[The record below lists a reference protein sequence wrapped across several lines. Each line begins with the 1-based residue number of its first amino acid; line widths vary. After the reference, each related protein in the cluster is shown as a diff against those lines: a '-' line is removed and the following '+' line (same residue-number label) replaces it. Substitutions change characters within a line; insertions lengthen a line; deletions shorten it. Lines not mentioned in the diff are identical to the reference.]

1 MSKGNHEV
9 NTISWFDTM
18 RTVDWIMWN
27 AIRNPAVYFV
37 TDWMIGMYPA
47 FVKYPVS
54 GSLVGSSSHVKD
66 TVSLSR
72 CSKSLLR

>member
-9 NTISWFDTM
+9 NIISWFDTM
-18 RTVDWIMWN
+18 RNVDWVKWN
-27 AIRNPAVYFV
+27 TIPTQKTYLVRR
-37 TDWMIGMYPA
+37 WMIGMYPA